1 MLIDTQPLAQKQEA
15 SRSSQSIESE
25 EKDYHLSKLRRVAEA
40 TVDFVCSLSE
50 ENLLSEF
57 WWPCRFFFLLL
68 FSLPP
73 AAPLRSKAC
82 DDLYK
87 ENNMIGR
94 E

>member
-57 WWPCRFFFLLL
+57 WWPCRFFFL
-68 FSLPP
+68 FFFHFPPLPP
-73 AAPLRSKAC
+73 CARKLV
-82 DDLYK
+82 
-87 ENNMIGR
+87 MIFIKKTT
-94 E
+94 

>member
-25 EKDYHLSKLRRVAEA
+25 EKDYYLSKLRRVAEA

-57 WWPCRFFFLLL
+57 WWPCRFFF
-68 FSLPP
+68 FSSFFTSPRC
-73 AAPLRSKAC
+73 PLALES
-82 DDLYK
+82 L
-87 ENNMIGR
+87 
-94 E
+94 